1 MNTLEQQL
9 AGQSLQASLAQ
20 LVDRIRSQPAD
31 ADLRAAFTQLLCLE
45 GNWTRA
51 QAQLKSWLALT
62 PQAQPTVTLL
72 EQTIQGELTRE
83 KVLAGEAHPTMPDA
97 HWPWVAQ
104 LVNALA
110 QPEEAASASRQAALE
125 QAEAVSGELTLQ
137 DGTTHTFDWLMDGD
151 SRFGPVCELIV
162 NGRYFWLPF
171 NAIEEMEFQP
181 PASVT
186 DLAWRHTRV
195 QLRDGSEQVC
205 QIPARYPVDAQTED
219 RFRLGRT
226 TEWQPLAGDDAQYIG
241 QGQKVW
247 LNDSAEFPL
256 LDLARV
262 RFTGAA
268 ADE

>member
-1 MNTLEQQL
+1 
-9 AGQSLQASLAQ
+9 
-20 LVDRIRSQPAD
+20 
-31 ADLRAAFTQLLCLE
+31 
-45 GNWTRA
+45 
-51 QAQLKSWLALT
+51 
-62 PQAQPTVTLL
+62 
-72 EQTIQGELTRE
+72 
-83 KVLAGEAHPTMPDA
+83 
-97 HWPWVAQ
+97 
-104 LVNALA
+104 
-110 QPEEAASASRQAALE
+110 
-125 QAEAVSGELTLQ
+125 
-137 DGTTHTFDWLMDGD
+137 
-151 SRFGPVCELIV
+151 
-162 NGRYFWLPF
+162 
-171 NAIEEMEFQP
+171 

-195 QLRDGSEQVC
+195 QLLDGSEQVC

-226 TEWQPLAGDDAQYIG
+226 TEWQPLAGDEAQYIG